1 MNLEGFYK
9 EAIFLGASCDVR
21 KDKGK
26 RKVFPDSAILY
37 GNPKKD
43 IKKILVGIDIGVA
56 ELLLAEKI
64 RQRNGLDLVISH
76 HPQGKAFCSLPE
88 VMRLQADILV
98 KTGFPRK
105 VAEEFLDERI
115 REVERGIISV
125 NHMRSVDAAR
135 LLDIPFICLHTPAD
149 NQVADYLQKLFLKKK
164 PYCVQDI
171 VDTLL
176 DIPEYKIAARE
187 VGNGPKVILGNPRRR
202 AGKVLLEMTGGTEG
216 PKGVY
221 GKLYKQGVRTLV
233 SMHLSEGHFKKA
245 KDINL
250 NAVIAGHISSDNLGL
265 NLLLDRIEKKAG
277 EKFYILDCSGFRR
290 ISRI

>member
-1 MNLEGFYK
+1 MNLARFYK
-9 EAIFLGASCDVR
+9 EAISLGASCDVR
-21 KDKGK
+21 KGKG
-26 RKVFPDSAILY
+26 RSDFPDSAILY
-37 GNPKKD
+37 GHLKRK

-64 RQRNGLDLVISH
+64 RQKQGLDLVISH
-76 HPQGKAFCSLPE
+76 HPQGRAFCRLPE
-88 VMRLQADILV
+88 VMQLQADILV

-105 VAEEFLDERI
+105 IAEEFLDERI
-115 REVERGIISV
+115 REVQRGIIGV

-135 LLDIPFICLHTPAD
+135 LLDIPFVCLHTPAD
-149 NQVADYLQKLFLKKK
+149 NHASDYLQKLFLRRK
-164 PYCVQDI
+164 PYRVADI
-171 VDTLL
+171 VEILL
-176 DIPEYKIAARE
+176 DVPEYKIAARE
-187 VGNGPKVILGNPRRR
+187 VDNGPRIILGNPRRR
-202 AGKVLLEMTGGTEG
+202 AGKILLEMTGGTEG

-221 GKLYKQGVRTLV
+221 NKLYKHGVRTLV

-290 ISRI
+290 ISRN